1 MIPCYSNSGLYYSV
15 IIKRLFVCLLSET
28 LHATLIKNSKRD
40 FQTVEMVQSWKNGP
54 KDKRTEV
61 KKLDNEFL
69 MDKIEIG

>member
-1 MIPCYSNSGLYYSV
+1 MIPCYSNSGLYYYV

-40 FQTVEMVQSWKNGP
+40 FQTVEIVQSWKKGR

-61 KKLDNEFL
+61 KNWTMNF
-69 MDKIEIG
+69 

>member
-15 IIKRLFVCLLSET
+15 IIKPLFVCLLSET

-40 FQTVEMVQSWKNGP
+40 FQTVEIVQSWKKGQ
-54 KDKRTEV
+54 KDRS

>member
-40 FQTVEMVQSWKNGP
+40 FQTVEIVQSWKKGQ
-54 KDKRTEV
+54 KDRS

-69 MDKIEIG
+69 MD

>member
-15 IIKRLFVCLLSET
+15 IIKPLFVCLLSET

-40 FQTVEMVQSWKNGP
+40 FQTVEIVQSWKNGP
-54 KDKRTEV
+54 KDKS
-61 KKLDNEFL
+61 KKMDKINL

>member
-40 FQTVEMVQSWKNGP
+40 FQTVEIVQSWKNGP
-54 KDKRTEV
+54 KDKS
-61 KKLDNEFL
+61 KKMDKINL